1 MMLFKDIKQNYPVY
15 ILDKQEMTF
24 KQGKV
29 TNVSLPTIPK
39 MTMQFGTN
47 AGAGGMMVDV
57 TIEVEGRTAV
67 YTIPENLA
75 VTYANNLVLST
86 DREGIVREVEA
97 AKATAEQ
104 VLNSIDTQKA
114 ILKKANDLLAELNP
128 AFKEKKAT
136 DERFNRIEG
145 DMSELKGMV
154 KDLLTKLN

>member
-1 MMLFKDIKQNYPVY
+1 
-15 ILDKQEMTF
+15 
-24 KQGKV
+24 
-29 TNVSLPTIPK
+29 

-86 DREGIVREVEA
+86 DREGIAREVEA

>member
-1 MMLFKDIKQNYPVY
+1 
-15 ILDKQEMTF
+15 
-24 KQGKV
+24 
-29 TNVSLPTIPK
+29 
-39 MTMQFGTN
+39 
-47 AGAGGMMVDV
+47 MVDV

-86 DREGIVREVEA
+86 DREGIAREVEA

-154 KDLLTKLN
+154 KDLLRKLN